1 MSQFEI
7 IRAEDTPVYEPDGHK
22 GTVNRRLLRTD
33 RLEVILGVMSHG
45 GGAEDHI
52 HKEQDQFVYVISG
65 RCKIEQNGKWV
76 EIGPDS
82 LLYLPRGVSH
92 GGMEITGPDPLKLL
106 VFYAPPLS
114 KG

>member
-1 MSQFEI
+1 MSQFKI
-7 IRAEDTPVYEPDGHK
+7 IRAEDTHGYEPNGHE

-33 RLEVILGVMSHG
+33 RLEFILGVISHG

-52 HKEQDQFVYVISG
+52 HKELDQFVYVISG
-65 RCKIEQNGKWV
+65 QGKIEQDGKWV
-76 EIGPDS
+76 EVGPDS
-82 LLYLPRGVSH
+82 LFYFPRGVLH

-106 VFYAPPLS
+106 IIYEPPLS